1 MKGILVGYT
10 HVPVVLIAV
19 CHSMWYK
26 QTPFKMTNDL
36 EYVKKEILLS
46 FSVVTFDLQLI
57 FEDSYGIVERS
68 GFSLKTL
75 WK

>member
-1 MKGILVGYT
+1 
-10 HVPVVLIAV
+10 
-19 CHSMWYK
+19 
-26 QTPFKMTNDL
+26 MTNDL